1 MFKCNAHGLIP
12 LNGLSV
18 NRFTRSESPRGY
30 IPRVVIIDIEY
41 ILYIYG
47 RYAACIRFGSA
58 LGAVYTI
65 TPAPRLTET
74 LGAVYTI
81 TGASQNNWLSRL
93 LSGGICGRPSSVV
106 SYSYHRMHDEFKLH
120 MEFRFIAGFAGLWLS
135 NFRINASDP
144 VLR

>member
-41 ILYIYG
+41 ILYICG

-58 LGAVYTI
+58 LGAVYTM
-65 TPAPRLTET
+65 TVVPRLTES

-81 TGASQNNWLSRL
+81 TLVPPLTEPPGEFRKLTQYFSVRASQ
-93 LSGGICGRPSSVV
+93 
-106 SYSYHRMHDEFKLH
+106 
-120 MEFRFIAGFAGLWLS
+120 FI
-135 NFRINASDP
+135 
-144 VLR
+144 

>member
-41 ILYIYG
+41 ILYICG

-58 LGAVYTI
+58 LGAVYTM
-65 TPAPRLTET
+65 TLVPRLTET

-81 TGASQNNWLSRL
+81 TGASQINWLARTQKYCVCFRNSPGVSVRR
-93 LSGGICGRPSSVV
+93 GTRVIMYTAPSDSVRRGARV
-106 SYSYHRMHDEFKLH
+106 IMYTAPKAER
-120 MEFRFIAGFAGLWLS
+120 
-135 NFRINASDP
+135 NRIHAA
-144 VLR
+144 

>member
-1 MFKCNAHGLIP
+1 MESLEKGVRFKNILVNFDYFLFQCNAHGLIP

-81 TGASQNNWLSRL
+81 TLVPRLTETPGEFRKQPQYFCVRASQ
-93 LSGGICGRPSSVV
+93 
-106 SYSYHRMHDEFKLH
+106 
-120 MEFRFIAGFAGLWLS
+120 
-135 NFRINASDP
+135 IN
-144 VLR
+144 